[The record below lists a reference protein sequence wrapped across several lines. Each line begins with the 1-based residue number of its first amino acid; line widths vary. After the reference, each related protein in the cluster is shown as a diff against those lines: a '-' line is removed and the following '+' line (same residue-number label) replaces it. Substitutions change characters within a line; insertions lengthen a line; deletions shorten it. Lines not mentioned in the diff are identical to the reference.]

1 MPFTPQQLFFHVS
14 KNTLLL
20 WKNSYFFILI
30 YERFFCAFFQF
41 GRNGKNKSPQKRVL
55 WKNPGRPFLKRLGA
69 FSSFAY
75 AAPQK
80 YGKQDKGVLLTPL
93 ALCSVSIADRPS
105 APAGR
110 HLTRSLIYIHSG
122 PLLRRFAPCPP
133 GPDDLPESGR
143 YTEIKYRHCFPL
155 PIGASDP
162 PGQ

>member
-1 MPFTPQQLFFHVS
+1 MSVFLIIFPI
-14 KNTLLL
+14 
-20 WKNSYFFILI
+20 WKKW
-30 YERFFCAFFQF
+30 
-41 GRNGKNKSPQKRVL
+41 KNKSSQKRAL
-55 WKNPGRPFLKRLGA
+55 WKNPERPFLKRLRT
-69 FSSFAY
+69 FSSLAY
-75 AAPQK
+75 ATPQK

-110 HLTRSLIYIHSG
+110 HLTHSLIYIHSG

-155 PIGASDP
+155 PIGAGDP